1 MSAGSGATAHV
12 LSAVPTGSATASAGD
27 AGDSAPRRR
36 HSAELYDAIWE
47 LEVPPIIVTNGQGA
61 GRLNR
66 DGDPTIAVGPTAVRL
81 VLMAMARH
89 TNPGRDQVRGS
100 AGEWRCCPTVDTIAQ
115 LADVSERQVQR
126 VLSAFVELGYIE
138 VEQPGIRAGRQRVP
152 RPTWWRLRP
161 DLWPRRAVHGDDTGD
176 STNADRK
183 MVATPVSSRTLHGR
197 DTGVVESPMVATPVS
212 PKPVRVKPVI
222 PQQQPAREESKNDN
236 GTRALPLPLMLTEVP
251 PLVDTRVLAL
261 VDAMCRGLGSDAAS
275 LTQPLLRRELAI
287 ARDLVAVG
295 ATPDEAEAF
304 ARDVGTDAG
313 RKAPID
319 GLRTFE
325 RERLGWLARRRGRTL
340 AERRVIDRTG
350 QPPSWQ
356 VHPVEQD
363 QPPGGRVSAQQP
375 ERATAAAARGAPGLA
390 DNQLA
395 DKLRT
400 LFGGAGQ

>member
-1 MSAGSGATAHV
+1 MF
-12 LSAVPTGSATASAGD
+12 
-27 AGDSAPRRR
+27 
-36 HSAELYDAIWE
+36 
-47 LEVPPIIVTNGQGA
+47 VT
-61 GRLNR
+61 
-66 DGDPTIAVGPTAVRL
+66 
-81 VLMAMARH
+81 
-89 TNPGRDQVRGS
+89 
-100 AGEWRCCPTVDTIAQ
+100 
-115 LADVSERQVQR
+115 
-126 VLSAFVELGYIE
+126 
-138 VEQPGIRAGRQRVP
+138 
-152 RPTWWRLRP
+152 
-161 DLWPRRAVHGDDTGD
+161 
-176 STNADRK
+176 
-183 MVATPVSSRTLHGR
+183 
-197 DTGVVESPMVATPVS
+197 TPVS

-375 ERATAAAARGAPGLA
+375 ERAIAAAARGAPGLA

>member
-89 TNPGRDQVRGS
+89 TNPSRDQVRGPAS
-100 AGEWRCCPTVDTIAQ
+100 EWRCCPTVDTIAQ

-212 PKPVRVKPVI
+212 PKPVRVKPVS
-222 PQQQPAREESKNDN
+222 PQQQHARAEPENDES
-236 GTRALPLPLMLTEVP
+236 TRALPLPLMLTEVP
-251 PLVDTRVLAL
+251 PLVDTRVFELVAAL
-261 VDAMCRGLGSDAAS
+261 CRGLGSDVAN
-275 LTQPLLRRELAI
+275 LTQPLLRRELVI
-287 ARDLVAVG
+287 ARDLVAAG

-304 ARDVGTDAG
+304 ARDVGADIG

-340 AERRVIDRTG
+340 PERRVVDRTG

-356 VHPVEQD
+356 VQSVERK
-363 QPPGGRVSAQQP
+363 QPHGEQVPAQQP
-375 ERATAAAARGAPGLA
+375 ELATLAVPRGAPGLA
-390 DNQLA
+390 GTQLA
-395 DKLRT
+395 DKLRAM
-400 LFGGAGQ
+400 FGGAGQ